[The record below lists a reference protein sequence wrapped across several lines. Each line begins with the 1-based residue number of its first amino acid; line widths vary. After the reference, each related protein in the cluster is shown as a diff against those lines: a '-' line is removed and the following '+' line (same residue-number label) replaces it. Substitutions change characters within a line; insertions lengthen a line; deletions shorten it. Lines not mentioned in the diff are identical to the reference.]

1 MNYDSYLESR
11 RSEIIKDLKE
21 IEVFLATAP
30 EGVLEIFRRGNKIY
44 YYQFTKKKD
53 GPGYNKKYLKKKS
66 NRKLIKKLALKRLYI
81 NTKRNLLNELE
92 SIDLYLNCRKKI
104 TKAADDFIG
113 DNKELRSIML
123 SKNTELSDFVAEWL
137 NEPFTPN
144 PYKREKLIVAT
155 NDGTYVRSKS
165 EAMIYNRLKESGL
178 EVIYEKE
185 LKIYGKSIYPD
196 FTILN
201 PKTNKIY
208 IYEHFGMLDDLK
220 YFDKF
225 ESKIHLY
232 IRNGYVVDNN
242 FFMTKETQSM
252 PFDIREVDN
261 IINRIKNDIE
271 IDSESVAQR
280 SGA

>member
-1 MNYDSYLESR
+1 MNYDSFLENR
-11 RSEIIKDLKE
+11 RDEIIKELQE
-21 IEVFLATAP
+21 IDSFLAKAP
-30 EGVLEIFRRGNKIY
+30 DGCLQYIKKGTKLY
-44 YYQFTKKKD
+44 YYQFIKKKD
-53 GPGYNKKYLKKKS
+53 GTGYDKKYLKKS
-66 NRKLIKKLALKRLYI
+66 NMKLIKKLAKKRFLI
-81 NTKRNLLNELE
+81 NYRKDLLNELE
-92 SIDLYLNCRKKI
+92 AIDLYLNCRKR
-104 TKAADDFIG
+104 ANMSAYEHLG
-113 DNKELRSIML
+113 DNKELRNLIFSTG
-123 SKNTELSDFVAEWL
+123 TELSDFVAEWL

-232 IRNGYVVDNN
+232 IRNGYVIDNN